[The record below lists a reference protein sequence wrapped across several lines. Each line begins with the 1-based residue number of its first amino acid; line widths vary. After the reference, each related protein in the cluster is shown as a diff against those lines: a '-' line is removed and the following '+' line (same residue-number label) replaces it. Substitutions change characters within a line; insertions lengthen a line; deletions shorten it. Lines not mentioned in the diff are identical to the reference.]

1 MITFI
6 HKKHADKAKG
16 KGKIVITYT
25 GFEIVLGLLLLFTNV
40 SAMILIYNY
49 GVKPV
54 NNYQNPA
61 GYQMGM
67 PMMSN
72 VKK

>member
-25 GFEIVLGLLLLFTNV
+25 GFELFLGAILLFTNI

-49 GVKPV
+49 SIKPPPP
-54 NNYQNPA
+54 YQNLATYNTGTPA
-61 GYQMGM
+61 A
-67 PMMSN
+67 P
-72 VKK
+72 VRKK